1 MLVHQVV
8 PVAYLTKEECM
19 HLVFIVAFFFQGWG
33 CPAGSLDVTLTALP
47 DARPL
52 HQI

>member
-8 PVAYLTKEECM
+8 PVAYLTKEECI
-19 HLVFIVAFFFQGWG
+19 HLGFVVSFLFPGMRAPCGQ
-33 CPAGSLDVTLTALP
+33 LDVTLTALP
-47 DARPL
+47 DAL